1 MKKCPECGL
10 DLPDEVLYCLYC
22 GTRTNISN
30 QVKRTRIVLFLFP
43 IFILLSCLATVYDLG
58 SSDFLEA
65 GFTIA
70 GIACC
75 LYFLGALFLGILKL
89 FFNIKTA
96 PSSFFTASFSSLI
109 IAITTIFAGFS
120 IENLYL
126 KNYFVKLG
134 PIANLKKHF
143 ILLLTIYLVL
153 QILESIAISLK
164 DKYTITSSSEDK
176 NNSRSSIITKL
187 YIIIPISF
195 ILLTSVAFFFT
206 SHPDKISF
214 LCENLLAISS
224 KDKANQYLDYG
235 LQHYPRDAKL
245 CFLKANILTSSDSF
259 STEHNSKTESEA
271 LKLAQIASDE
281 KPDSPLYKYYLSVQ
295 FDINKNSEKAIMYA
309 DEAAVLAKDDIFLW
323 QNLGDIN
330 QKYSRFTGSISAYR
344 KALTLDPDNPT
355 VLNNLS
361 YTLLTC
367 NKDLLIAL
375 ELAEKSVKNSP
386 NSVYNRDTLAWAYYK
401 NNQFTN
407 ALESINLL
415 YKNRKS
421 ISPEIDFHYVAIL
434 DSMGLIKNP
443 IEDYDKML
451 VKPEVA
457 TNKNLVLEI
466 VEAKKIA
473 ENKLKEKQN
482 GKLEK

>member
-30 QVKRTRIVLFLFP
+30 QVKKTRIVFFLFP
-43 IFILLSCLATVYDLG
+43 IFILLTCLATVYDLG
-58 SSDFLEA
+58 SSNSLEA
-65 GFTIA
+65 GFTIT

-75 LYFLGALFLGILKL
+75 LYFLGALFLGIIKL
-89 FFNIKTA
+89 FFNIKTG
-96 PSSFFTASFSSLI
+96 PNSFFIASFSSLI
-109 IAITTIFAGFS
+109 NAITTFFASFA

-126 KNYFVKLG
+126 KNNIEKLG
-134 PIANLKKHF
+134 PIANLKNHF
-143 ILLLTIYLVL
+143 ILLLTIYLIIQVL
-153 QILESIAISLK
+153 ETIAIYLK
-164 DKYTITSSSEDK
+164 DKHTLTSEDK
-176 NNSRSSIITKL
+176 NNFKPTIISKL
-187 YIIIPISF
+187 YILIPISF
-195 ILLTSVAFFFT
+195 ILLTTVAFFFT
-206 SHPDKISF
+206 SQPDKISF

-224 KDKANQYLDYG
+224 KEKANQYLDYG
-235 LQHYPRDAKL
+235 LQQYPNDAKL
-245 CFLKANILTSSDSF
+245 CFLKANILTSSDLF
-259 STEHNSKTESEA
+259 PTEHDSKKESEA
-271 LKLAQIASDE
+271 LKLAQIASDK
-281 KPDSPLYKYYLSVQ
+281 KPDSPIYKYYLSVQ
-295 FDINKNSEKAIMYA
+295 FDINKNKDKAIMYA
-309 DEAAVLAKDDIFLW
+309 DEAAVLAKNDIYLW

-330 QKYSRFTGSISAYR
+330 QKYSRYTESISAYK
-344 KALTLDPDNPT
+344 KALALDPDNPT

-386 NSVYNRDTLAWAYYK
+386 NTVYNRDTLAWAYYK

-415 YKNRKS
+415 YKNRKN

-434 DSMGLIKNP
+434 DSLGLIKNS

-457 TNKNLVLEI
+457 INKNLVLEI